1 MTEES
6 DLSYQNT
13 RQKII
18 FIGNASVGKTSIINS
33 ITGHKFKDEYEP
45 SIGIDFFSKTIKY
58 KSNNIKLQLWDS
70 AGQEKFKSLI
80 PNYVRGCSLVFLV
93 YDITNKK
100 SFDDLF
106 MWINFINQIESTQIV
121 LCANKIDLKE
131 QRVITYEQG
140 EKFSSA
146 NKCIGFY
153 EVSAKDDKLVNKML
167 FGAIAE
173 LFCVGNYISERT
185 TKEEIIHDLTVENN
199 GDLSGSRQTDINEEV
214 SKVDNTASD
223 PNNNKIENNSGNQT
237 ESRKIGDKLK
247 GLRKGGMKK
256 MCKC

>member
-1 MTEES
+1 MIDES

-18 FIGNASVGKTSIINS
+18 FIGNVSVGKTSIINS
-33 ITGHKFKDEYEP
+33 ILGRKFKDEYEP
-45 SIGIDFFSKTIKY
+45 SIGIDFFSKNIKY

-80 PNYVRGCSLVFLV
+80 PNYIRGSSLVFLV

-100 SFDDLF
+100 SFDDLL

-131 QRVITYEQG
+131 QRIITYEQG
-140 EKFSSA
+140 EKFSFE

-153 EVSAKDDKLVNKML
+153 EVSAKEDKLVNKML
-167 FGAIAE
+167 FDAIAE

-185 TKEEIIHDLTVENN
+185 TKEEIIHDLTIENN
-199 GDLSGSRQTDINEEV
+199 GDVSTSQQTDTNEGV
-214 SKVDNTASD
+214 SKVNNIVN
-223 PNNNKIENNSGNQT
+223 NNNKQENNSGNQI
-237 ESRKIGDKLK
+237 ESGKIGEKLRNI
-247 GLRKGGMKK
+247 RKSGMKK
-256 MCKC
+256 ICKC

>member
-1 MTEES
+1 MNQVLE
-6 DLSYQNT
+6 L
-13 RQKII
+13 I
-18 FIGNASVGKTSIINS
+18 
-33 ITGHKFKDEYEP
+33 
-45 SIGIDFFSKTIKY
+45 FSKNIKY

-80 PNYVRGCSLVFLV
+80 PNYIRGSSLVFLV
-93 YDITNKK
+93 YDVTNKK
-100 SFDDLF
+100 SFDDLL

-140 EKFSSA
+140 EKFSLE

-153 EVSAKDDKLVNKML
+153 EVSAKEDKLVNKML

-173 LFCVGNYISERT
+173 LFCVGNYTSERT

-199 GDLSGSRQTDINEEV
+199 GDISNSQQTDINKGV
-214 SKVDNTASD
+214 SKENNIVND
-223 PNNNKIENNSGNQT
+223 NNKKENNQIEPG
-237 ESRKIGDKLK
+237 KIGEKLRNI
-247 GLRKGGMKK
+247 RKGGMKK
-256 MCKC
+256 ICKC

>member
-1 MTEES
+1 MIDES

-18 FIGNASVGKTSIINS
+18 FIGNVSVGKTSIINS
-33 ITGHKFKDEYEP
+33 ILGRKFKEEYEP
-45 SIGIDFFSKTIKY
+45 SIGIDFFSKNIKY

-80 PNYVRGCSLVFLV
+80 PNYIRGSSLVFLV
-93 YDITNKK
+93 YDVTNKK
-100 SFDDLF
+100 SFDDLL

-140 EKFSSA
+140 EKFSLE

-153 EVSAKDDKLVNKML
+153 EVSAKEDKLVNKML
-167 FGAIAE
+167 FCAIAE
-173 LFCVGNYISERT
+173 LFCVGNYTSERT

-199 GDLSGSRQTDINEEV
+199 GDISNSQQTDINEGV
-214 SKVDNTASD
+214 SKENNIVND
-223 PNNNKIENNSGNQT
+223 NNKKENNQIEPG
-237 ESRKIGDKLK
+237 KIGEKLRNI
-247 GLRKGGMKK
+247 RKGGMKK
-256 MCKC
+256 ICKC

>member
-6 DLSYQNT
+6 ELSYQNT

-18 FIGNASVGKTSIINS
+18 FIGNVSVGKTSIINS
-33 ITGHKFKDEYEP
+33 ILGRKFKDEYEP
-45 SIGIDFFSKTIKY
+45 SIGIDFFSKNIKY

-80 PNYVRGCSLVFLV
+80 PNYIRGSSLVFLV
-93 YDITNKK
+93 YDISNKK
-100 SFDDLF
+100 SFDDLL

-140 EKFSSA
+140 EKFYLA

-153 EVSAKDDKLVNKML
+153 EVSAKEDKLVNKML
-167 FGAIAE
+167 FAAIAE
-173 LFCVGNYISERT
+173 LFCVENYISERT

-199 GDLSGSRQTDINEEV
+199 GDLNCSQQTNINEGV
-214 SKVDNTASD
+214 SKANNIV
-223 PNNNKIENNSGNQT
+223 NNNSKKENNSGNQI
-237 ESRKIGDKLK
+237 ESGKIGEKLRNIK
-247 GLRKGGMKK
+247 KGGMKK